1 MKASQGP
8 IGIALYRKPLFFERV
23 RKMLNKYI
31 AIGYYG
37 LPVST
42 DPYSITYD
50 HIGGVYDLDRMD
62 EHIPVPGS

>member
-1 MKASQGP
+1 MKASQEP

-37 LPVST
+37 LPVSP